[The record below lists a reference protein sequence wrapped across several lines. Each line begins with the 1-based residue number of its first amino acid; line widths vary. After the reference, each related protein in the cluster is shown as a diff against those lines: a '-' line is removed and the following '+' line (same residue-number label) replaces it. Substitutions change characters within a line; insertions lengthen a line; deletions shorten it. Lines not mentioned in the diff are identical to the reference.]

1 MFRPTSLA
9 ISCLLHLIGAN
20 LVKDCINRE
29 LVNPWDLKE
38 SGEDFIHLAMIISG
52 GEEDIEHFTSKAD
65 RLLETVLST
74 SKGGAIHLIFIT
86 EESSVPTIARH
97 VESALARALRER
109 ILFNSETWKLVKG
122 RSFRIPRLRVEFVS
136 MEAITLRHR
145 AEMEEMKKH
154 FNNYN
159 DWYTMKGDP
168 QWAWMP
174 AAKYNHDLFY
184 LR

>member
-1 MFRPTSLA
+1 MFRPASLA
-9 ISCLLHLIGAN
+9 ISCLLHLSNAN

-145 AEMEEMKKH
+145 AKMEEMKKH

-168 QWAWMP
+168 KWAWMP